1 MAGFYE
7 GVCRAN

>member
-1 MAGFYE
+1 MAGLYE